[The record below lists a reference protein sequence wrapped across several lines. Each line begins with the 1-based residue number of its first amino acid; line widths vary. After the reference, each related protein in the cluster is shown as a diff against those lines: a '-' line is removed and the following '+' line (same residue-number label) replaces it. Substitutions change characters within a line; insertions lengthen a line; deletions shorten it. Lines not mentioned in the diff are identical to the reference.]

1 MCCEF
6 SLILV
11 VNPIDLQTIESLQE
25 FDNFEFLARQIVEG
39 FITGLHRS
47 PFHGFS
53 VEFAE
58 HRQYNTGESTKN
70 IDWKLYARTDKLF
83 TKRYEEET
91 NLRCQLVID
100 TSSSMLFPFQEKSI
114 HNKLAFSLYSAAA
127 LIHLLRKQRD
137 AVGLSLISDDVSLHT
152 PARLSESHAQMLY
165 AELNKCLKNSSNP
178 ESFHQTTSLAKTLNQ
193 LAETIHKRSLVIIF
207 SDFFQDKNYG
217 DLFDALQHLRYNKNE
232 VIVFHVTE
240 PQREESFL
248 FENRPTELTDMETGE
263 TLKINPNAVRD
274 AYNQEVKN
282 IVSDLQLACNKF
294 QIDYIKADINK
305 GFDQILTNYLIK
317 RDKLM

>member
-1 MCCEF
+1 MEQ
-6 SLILV
+6 
-11 VNPIDLQTIESLQE
+11 IDLQTIESLQS
-25 FDNFEFLARQIVEG
+25 FDNFEFLASQIVEG

-58 HRQYNTGESTKN
+58 HRQYNSGESTKN
-70 IDWKLYARTDKLF
+70 IDWKLFARTDKLF

-91 NLRCQLVID
+91 NLRCQIVID
-100 TSSSMLFPFQEKSI
+100 TSSSMLFPFNEKSI

-127 LIHLLRKQRD
+127 LIHLLRRQRD
-137 AVGLSLISDDVSLHT
+137 AVGLSFIADEISLHT
-152 PARLSESHAQMLY
+152 PAKLSEAHAQMLY
-165 AELNKCLKNSSNP
+165 TELNKCLHASSSKD
-178 ESFHQTTSLAKTLNQ
+178 SFQQTTSLAKNLNL
-193 LAETIHKRSLVIIF
+193 LAESIHKRSLVIIF
-207 SDFFQDKNYG
+207 SDFFQTDNYE
-217 DLFDALQHLRYNKNE
+217 DLYDSLQHLRYNKNE

-240 PQREESFL
+240 PLHEEQFA

-263 TLKINPNAVRD
+263 TLKINPNAVRE
-274 AYNQEVKN
+274 AYNRTMEQRISE
-282 IVSDLQLACNKF
+282 LQLTCSKF

-317 RDKLM
+317 RDRLM

>member
-1 MCCEF
+1 M
-6 SLILV
+6 SSV
-11 VNPIDLQTIESLQE
+11 DLQTIESLQT

-58 HRQYNTGESTKN
+58 HRQYNSGESTKN
-70 IDWKLYARTDKLF
+70 IDWKLFAKTDKLF
-83 TKRYEEET
+83 TKRFEEET

-114 HNKLAFSLYSAAA
+114 YNKLAFSLYSSAA

-137 AVGLSLISDDVSLHT
+137 AVGLSFISDKIDLHT
-152 PARLSESHAQMLY
+152 PARLSDSHAQMLY
-165 AELNKCLKNSSNP
+165 AELNNCLQASFKQDSFQKN
-178 ESFHQTTSLAKTLNQ
+178 TSLSKTLNQ

-207 SDFFQDKNYG
+207 SDLYQSEKYNE
-217 DLFDALQHLRYNKNE
+217 LFDALQHLKYNKNE
-232 VIVFHVTE
+232 IILFHVTE
-240 PQREESFL
+240 PNREEHFE
-248 FENRPTELTDMETGE
+248 FENRPTELSDMETGE
-263 TLKINPNAVRD
+263 ILKINPNSIRS
-274 AYNQEVKN
+274 AYYQNIEKIN
-282 IVSDLQLACNKF
+282 ADIVSTCHKF

-305 GFDQILTNYLIK
+305 GFDQILTGYLIK

>member
-1 MCCEF
+1 ME
-6 SLILV
+6 IV
-11 VNPIDLQTIESLQE
+11 DLQTIESLQT

-58 HRQYNTGESTKN
+58 HRQYNTGESTRN
-70 IDWKLYARTDKLF
+70 IDWKLFARTDKLF

-100 TSSSMLFPFQEKSI
+100 TSSSMLFPFQEHSVQ
-114 HNKLAFSLYSAAA
+114 NKLAFSLYSAAA

-137 AVGLSLISDDVSLHT
+137 AVGLSLLSDEVTLHT
-152 PARLSESHAQMLY
+152 PARLSEAHAQMLY
-165 AELNKCLKNSSNP
+165 AELNKCLQASFNQSS
-178 ESFHQTTSLAKTLNQ
+178 FQQKTSLSKTLNQ

-207 SDFFQDKNYG
+207 SDFFQPYNYAE
-217 DLFDALQHLRYNKNE
+217 LFDALQHLRYNKNE

-240 PQREESFL
+240 PEREELFA
-248 FENRPTELTDMETGE
+248 FENRPTELCDMETGE
-263 TLKINPNAVRD
+263 SLKINPNAVRES
-274 AYNQEVKN
+274 YNETITK
-282 IVSDLQLACNKF
+282 IISELQLACNKF

-305 GFDQILTNYLIK
+305 GFNQILTGYLIK
-317 RDKLM
+317 REKIL